1 MKFGYAKVKIF
12 GCFSLLLP
20 EQKRFVTMT
29 GTIANATAIILGT
42 LAGVL
47 IRSRLPQ
54 KSVFQGIGLF
64 TLAIGISMSLKSAN
78 LLLAV
83 LSLVIGGLIGQALNL
98 DRHLRQLTERL
109 QRIAKKETAETQSSS
124 RFTEGLIT
132 ATMLFCVGSLSI
144 LGAIEEG
151 SGETPRLL
159 LTKSIM
165 DGISSIA
172 LASSFGICILFSSV
186 PLLIYQ
192 GGLTLFAGAMMRF
205 MSGNMIAELTGVGGI
220 LLIGLGINILKIKEI
235 NIINLLPAL
244 IVAVILAYL
253 WPSGI

>member
-1 MKFGYAKVKIF
+1 
-12 GCFSLLLP
+12 
-20 EQKRFVTMT
+20 MT
-29 GTIANATAIILGT
+29 GTIANAAAIILGT

-54 KSVFQGIGLF
+54 KSVEIVFQGIGLF

-78 LLLAV
+78 L
-83 LSLVIGGLIGQALNL
+83 LNL

-205 MSGNMIAELTGVGGI
+205 MSGSMIAELTGVGGI

>member
-1 MKFGYAKVKIF
+1 
-12 GCFSLLLP
+12 
-20 EQKRFVTMT
+20 MT

-54 KSVFQGIGLF
+54 KSVEIVFQGIGLF

-83 LSLVIGGLIGQALNL
+83 LSLVIGGLIGQALKL

-144 LGAIEEG
+144 LAIEEG

-205 MSGNMIAELTGVGGI
+205 MSGSMIAELTGVGGI

>member
-54 KSVFQGIGLF
+54 KSVEIVFQGIGLF

-205 MSGNMIAELTGVGGI
+205 MSGSMIAELTGVGGI
-220 LLIGLGINILKIKEI
+220 LLIGVGINIL
-235 NIINLLPAL
+235 
-244 IVAVILAYL
+244 ILAYL

>member
-1 MKFGYAKVKIF
+1 
-12 GCFSLLLP
+12 
-20 EQKRFVTMT
+20 
-29 GTIANATAIILGT
+29 
-42 LAGVL
+42 
-47 IRSRLPQ
+47 
-54 KSVFQGIGLF
+54 
-64 TLAIGISMSLKSAN
+64 
-78 LLLAV
+78 
-83 LSLVIGGLIGQALNL
+83 
-98 DRHLRQLTERL
+98 
-109 QRIAKKETAETQSSS
+109 
-124 RFTEGLIT
+124 
-132 ATMLFCVGSLSI
+132 MLFCVGSLSI

>member
-1 MKFGYAKVKIF
+1 
-12 GCFSLLLP
+12 
-20 EQKRFVTMT
+20 MT
-29 GTIANATAIILGT
+29 GTIANAAAIILGT

-54 KSVFQGIGLF
+54 KSVEIVFQGIGLF
-64 TLAIGISMSLKSAN
+64 TLAIGISMSLKS
-78 LLLAV
+78 V
-83 LSLVIGGLIGQALNL
+83 LSLVIGGLIGQALKL

-205 MSGNMIAELTGVGGI
+205 MSGSMIAELTGVGGI

>member
-20 EQKRFVTMT
+20 EQKALRNDDWNL
-29 GTIANATAIILGT
+29 ANATAIILGT

-54 KSVFQGIGLF
+54 KSVEIVFQGIGLF

-205 MSGNMIAELTGVGGI
+205 MSGNMIAELTGGRRY
-220 LLIGLGINILKIKEI
+220 
-235 NIINLLPAL
+235 PADR
-244 IVAVILAYL
+244 V
-253 WPSGI
+253 

>member
-1 MKFGYAKVKIF
+1 
-12 GCFSLLLP
+12 
-20 EQKRFVTMT
+20 MT

-54 KSVFQGIGLF
+54 KSVEIVFQGIGLF

-83 LSLVIGGLIGQALNL
+83 LSLLIGQALNL

-205 MSGNMIAELTGVGGI
+205 MSGSMIAELTGVGGI

>member
-1 MKFGYAKVKIF
+1 
-12 GCFSLLLP
+12 
-20 EQKRFVTMT
+20 MT

-54 KSVFQGIGLF
+54 KSVEIVFQGIGLF

-192 GGLTLFAGAMMRF
+192 GGLT
-205 MSGNMIAELTGVGGI
+205 SMIAELTGVGGI

-253 WPSGI
+253 WPSDI

>member
-1 MKFGYAKVKIF
+1 
-12 GCFSLLLP
+12 
-20 EQKRFVTMT
+20 MT

-54 KSVFQGIGLF
+54 KSVEIVFQGIGLF

-244 IVAVILAYL
+244 IVAVILATF
-253 WPSGI
+253 GRQVFNE

>member
-20 EQKRFVTMT
+20 EQKRFVTIT

-54 KSVFQGIGLF
+54 KSVEIVFQGIGLF

-172 LASSFGICILFSSV
+172 LAPAKSV
-186 PLLIYQ
+186 RP
-192 GGLTLFAGAMMRF
+192 
-205 MSGNMIAELTGVGGI
+205 
-220 LLIGLGINILKIKEI
+220 
-235 NIINLLPAL
+235 P
-244 IVAVILAYL
+244 
-253 WPSGI
+253 W

>member
-1 MKFGYAKVKIF
+1 
-12 GCFSLLLP
+12 
-20 EQKRFVTMT
+20 MT

-54 KSVFQGIGLF
+54 KSVEIVFQGIGLF

-165 DGISSIA
+165 DGS
-172 LASSFGICILFSSV
+172 
-186 PLLIYQ
+186 
-192 GGLTLFAGAMMRF
+192 
-205 MSGNMIAELTGVGGI
+205 
-220 LLIGLGINILKIKEI
+220 
-235 NIINLLPAL
+235 LP
-244 IVAVILAYL
+244 
-253 WPSGI
+253 

>member
-1 MKFGYAKVKIF
+1 MI
-12 GCFSLLLP
+12 
-20 EQKRFVTMT
+20 
-29 GTIANATAIILGT
+29 GTIANAAAIILGT
-42 LAGVL
+42 LAGML

-54 KSVFQGIGLF
+54 KSVEIVFQGIGLF
-64 TLAIGISMSLKSAN
+64 TLAIGIAMSLKSAN

-109 QRIAKKETAETQSSS
+109 QQIAKKETVETQSSS

-172 LASSFGICILFSSV
+172 LA
-186 PLLIYQ
+186 
-192 GGLTLFAGAMMRF
+192 
-205 MSGNMIAELTGVGGI
+205 
-220 LLIGLGINILKIKEI
+220 
-235 NIINLLPAL
+235 
-244 IVAVILAYL
+244 
-253 WPSGI
+253 

>member
-1 MKFGYAKVKIF
+1 M
-12 GCFSLLLP
+12 
-20 EQKRFVTMT
+20 
-29 GTIANATAIILGT
+29 
-42 LAGVL
+42 
-47 IRSRLPQ
+47 
-54 KSVFQGIGLF
+54 
-64 TLAIGISMSLKSAN
+64 
-78 LLLAV
+78 
-83 LSLVIGGLIGQALNL
+83 LSLVIGGLIGQALKL

-205 MSGNMIAELTGVGGI
+205 MSGSMIAELTGVGGI